1 MSMLP
6 PTMSEPAATVIRLR
20 CGTLTLRV
28 ESAAMPLE
36 ELCTFGSRRNR
47 KRGFLFISK
56 VLGKHVPVRP
66 SLMLRV
72 HETLA
77 GQIAGVQ
84 GPVVV
89 IALAETATGL
99 GQGVFEALLRQT
111 GRDDVVFLHSTRYR
125 LAQPPALAFCES
137 HSHATQHLMYF
148 PFDPKHRELLE
159 NACTLVLVDDEL
171 TTGRTLT
178 HLAREFLRIN
188 ARVETVHFVSITDW
202 LGTERRRAIADELLR
217 PARFHALLRGTLHFE
232 ANAAFEPGPTPDVT
246 GGDVPKDEFLPMN
259 FGRLGVSGAL
269 GLDLGRLERAAELR
283 GGERVLVLG
292 TGEFSHSPYLLA
304 LHLERRGWA
313 VHFQSTT
320 RSPIL
325 LGEGI
330 STVHEFIDNY
340 HDEIPNY
347 VYNVH
352 PERYDRIII
361 GYETWPLPQAHRLAD
376 ILGART
382 LFFGRDGL

>member
-1 MSMLP
+1 MSLLP
-6 PTMSEPAATVIRLR
+6 PTMSQAAATVIRLR

-28 ESAAMPLE
+28 ESALMPLE

-72 HETLA
+72 HEALA
-77 GQIAGVQ
+77 GQIHGAQ
-84 GPVVV
+84 GTVAV

-125 LAQPPALAFCES
+125 LAQPLALAFCES
-137 HSHATQHLMYF
+137 HSHATEHLIYF
-148 PFDPKHRELLE
+148 PRDPKHRELLE
-159 NACTLVLVDDEL
+159 NARTLVLVDDEL

-178 HLAREFLRIN
+178 HLAREFLQIN
-188 ARVETVHFVSITDW
+188 PAVQSIRLVTITDW
-202 LGTERRRAIADELLR
+202 LCAERRRAIADELR
-217 PARFHALLRGTLHFE
+217 CPVDFHALLCGTFHFE
-232 ANAAFEPGPTPDVT
+232 ADASFDPGRTPDVT
-246 GGDVPKDEFLPMN
+246 GGNGPKDAFLPIKH
-259 FGRLGVSGAL
+259 GRLGVSDAL
-269 GLDLGRLERAAELR
+269 ALDFGRLERATELR
-283 GGERVLVLG
+283 RGERVLVLG
-292 TGEFSHSPYLLA
+292 TGEFGHPPYLLA
-304 LHLERRGWA
+304 LHLERRGWD

-325 LGEGI
+325 VGEGI
-330 STVHEFIDNY
+330 SAAHEFVDNY

-361 GYETWPLPQAHRLAD
+361 GYETWPLPQSHRLAEM
-376 ILGART
+376 LGARA